1 MLFKQ
6 TIVKKPGESYLNG
19 LTTSDLGE
27 PEFDKLLQ
35 QHEQYVK
42 ALKRCGV
49 AVHELEPSEEF
60 PDSCFVEDAAVLV
73 PEFAVITNPG
83 AESRNK
89 EIIEIE
95 QVLKNYYDEFRYIQ
109 APGTLD
115 GGDVMQ
121 IDKNFYIGISDRTNQ
136 EGADQLKKILEDAGY
151 HATIMTL
158 EEFFHLKTGITF
170 LGNNTVVA
178 AGEFIDHPAFAEYKK
193 IIVPAE
199 EEYTANTIRVND
211 HVIVPAG
218 FPKTKHKIE
227 EAGFSVIEVEVS
239 EFQKHDGG
247 LSCLS
252 LRF

>member
-6 TIVKKPGESYLNG
+6 TIVKKPGKSYLNG

-27 PEFDKLLQ
+27 PNYEKLLQ
-35 QHEQYVK
+35 QHEEYVK
-42 ALKRCGV
+42 ALKSCGV
-49 AVHELEPSEEF
+49 AVHELDQSEEF
-60 PDSCFVEDAAVLV
+60 PDSCFVEDAAVIV

-83 AESRNK
+83 ADSRNK

-109 APGTLD
+109 GPGTLD

-151 HATIMTL
+151 HVTITTL

-170 LGNNTVVA
+170 LGDQTVVA
-178 AGEFIDHPAFAEYKK
+178 AGEFINHPAFAEYKK
-193 IIVPAE
+193 IVVPAE

-211 HVIVPAG
+211 KVIVPSG
-218 FPKTKHKIE
+218 FPETKQKIE
-227 EAGFSVIEVEVS
+227 EAGFNVVEVEMT